1 MKDEQDMNSLN
12 EKNNP
17 LLFPLTPNPI
27 MKNTNFLS
35 VNNK

>member
-1 MKDEQDMNSLN
+1 MKEEQDQKSLS
-12 EKNNP
+12 EINNP
-17 LLFPLTPNPI
+17 LLFPLTPNPA